1 MSIESRPTDVVIVSA
16 ARTPIATAY
25 KGSLGGVDAFTL
37 AEIAMGAAVERSGVP
52 KELIE
57 DIGFGESMQGGGNIG
72 RNVAVRLGMTAV
84 PGVATQRWCASGMA
98 GLQWIAANIAAGMI
112 DCGLAGGTESM
123 STAPATA
130 KPGPDGQQAMWLS
143 PANEET
149 ELAPPFNMALTV
161 GDNAARIAGVTRG
174 EADEWAFRSHQN
186 AVRAIDEGRFKNE
199 LVTVPLPGGGE
210 FAVDEHPRR
219 TSSLE
224 KLASLPVLNPMV
236 EGAITTAG
244 NSSGLND
251 GAAALVLCSRRF
263 AEEHSLE
270 PLGVIRSWASAAL
283 DPVETGLGPT
293 KALPKALAKAGL
305 GIGDLDSVEINEA
318 FASMAVASTR
328 ILGLDPQIVNVN
340 GSGCSLGHPIAC
352 TGARMIVTMV
362 NELARTGGRHGAVAM
377 CAAGGMGSATIIER
391 P

>member
-1 MSIESRPTDVVIVSA
+1 MPTEANPTDVVIVSA

-25 KGSLGGVDAFTL
+25 KGSLVGVDAFEL
-37 AEIAMGAAVERSGVP
+37 AEVAVAAAVERSGVP
-52 KELIE
+52 PELVE

-72 RNVAVRLGMTAV
+72 RNVAVRLGMTSV

-98 GLQWIAANIAAGMI
+98 GVQWIAANIAAGMI

-161 GDNAARIAGVTRG
+161 GDNTARISGVSRE
-174 EADEWAFRSHQN
+174 EADAWAFRSHQN

-199 LVTVPLPGGGE
+199 IVPVPLPGGGE
-210 FAVDEHPRR
+210 FSVDEHPRR
-219 TSSLE
+219 NSSME
-224 KLASLPVLNPMV
+224 KLASLPVINSLID
-236 EGAITTAG
+236 GAITTAG

-251 GAAALVLCSRRF
+251 AAAALMLCSRRF
-263 AEEHSLE
+263 AETHGLR
-270 PLGVIRSWASAAL
+270 PLAVIRGWASTAL
-283 DPVETGLGPT
+283 TPEETGLGPT
-293 KALPKALAKAGL
+293 KALPKALGKAG
-305 GIGDLDSVEINEA
+305 ISIDDLASVEINEA

-328 ILGLDPQIVNVN
+328 ILGLDPAIVNVN

-352 TGARMIVTMV
+352 TGARMIVTMI
-362 NELARTGGRHGAVAM
+362 NELERTDARYGAVAM
-377 CAAGGMGSATIIER
+377 CAAGGMGSATVIER
-391 P
+391 S

>member
-25 KGSLGGVDAFTL
+25 KGSLIGVDAFTL
-37 AEIAMGAAVERSGVP
+37 AEIAVGAAVERSGVP
-52 KELIE
+52 AELIE

-149 ELAPPFNMALTV
+149 ELAPPFNMARTV
-161 GDNAARIAGVTRG
+161 GDNTARIAGVTRD
-174 EADEWAFRSHQN
+174 EADAWAFRSHQN

-199 LVTVPLPGGGE
+199 LVPVPLPGGGE

-219 TSSLE
+219 NSSLE

-236 EGAITTAG
+236 EGSITTAG

-263 AEEHSLE
+263 AEQHSLE
-270 PLGVIRSWASAAL
+270 PLGVIRGWASSAL

-305 GIGDLDSVEINEA
+305 AIGDLESVEINEA

-328 ILGLDPQIVNVN
+328 ILGLDPEIVNVN

-362 NELARTGGRHGAVAM
+362 NELARTGGRYGAVAM